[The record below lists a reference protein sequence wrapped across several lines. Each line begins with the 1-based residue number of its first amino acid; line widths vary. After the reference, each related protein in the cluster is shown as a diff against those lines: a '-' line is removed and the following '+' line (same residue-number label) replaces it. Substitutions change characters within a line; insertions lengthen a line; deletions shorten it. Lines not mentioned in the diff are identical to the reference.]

1 MAVTAGPTMAL
12 WVLAPAT
19 WLTNLGS
26 LVASAS
32 VAETI
37 LSHAPPG
44 RSGAVASVQPA
55 FGMTGY
61 ALGPAVYLLLFKL
74 FFRRQWLNDPDAR
87 GLSETQAAQAVD
99 ATRSA
104 VAHAVAAGRPRAAR
118 AQGDPTD
125 GRGRPWGGAVRGP
138 VAFGCRSGAARRT
151 GTPRLRRPSRSRRPV
166 AAVLAS
172 AGSVRYR
179 PPGDLVRAARAGL
192 P

>member
-1 MAVTAGPTMAL
+1 MLVLVAGGLLMAVTAGPTMAL
-12 WVLAPAT
+12 WILVLAT

-61 ALGPAVYLLLFKL
+61 ALGPAVYLLLFNL
-74 FFRRQWLNDPDAR
+74 FFRRQWLNDADAR

-104 VAHAVAAGRPRAAR
+104 MAQSPATVGYDPNLLRQAGLDLGLDFTDGLRLTMLVTSLLPLALAVAAYFLMPRRVRP
-118 AQGDPTD
+118 
-125 GRGRPWGGAVRGP
+125 
-138 VAFGCRSGAARRT
+138 
-151 GTPRLRRPSRSRRPV
+151 TP
-166 AAVLAS
+166 
-172 AGSVRYR
+172 
-179 PPGDLVRAARAGL
+179 
-192 P
+192 